1 MKKLFKTL
9 LLAVTTLIASSVAFA
24 QVTTSSLGGK
34 ITDESG
40 ETVIGAAIIATH
52 VPSGTTYGAVTNL
65 EGRYYINGMRAGGPY
80 TIEISNLGYQSVV
93 FNDVTLQLGEQ
104 TVLDAWMAEAT
115 EQLSEAV
122 VVADDSRFRRERNGA
137 ATNISAKQ
145 IESIPTVSRSMN
157 DIMALTPQAATS
169 TNGIAVGGGNYRG
182 SSVTVDGAAFN
193 NAFGIGQNLP
203 AGGSPISL
211 DAIEQISVNVTPFD
225 VRQSG
230 FTGGSINA
238 VTKSGTNL
246 WHASVYDYFT
256 SDAFNGYKV
265 AGNDVSRSKSLNHTI
280 GASIGGPIIK
290 NKLFFFVNGEYTFDT
305 SAGSTRVARAS
316 ASDAFGSDLS
326 ANRPT
331 VAQMDE
337 MSKYVQDKFNYNPGR
352 YQGYDLKTPDWK
364 IMARL
369 DWNINENNRLNIRF
383 SHTKNFYS
391 SSPSTSMSPVGG
403 NDSAFTG
410 PNGESISFNR
420 NSAGRQSVYAL
431 FYEAARYYQEQNFT
445 SVAAELNSR
454 IGKGNNTL
462 RVAYSHQFEPRSYEG
477 NTFPTV
483 DIMSDAD
490 MPAGNDSHGI
500 LTTIGIDPFTY
511 GNLRDVNTVTA
522 TDEYSFNAGI
532 HNIITGAQ
540 FEWNRAKNGFM
551 QGGAGWYIYDSWDAF
566 KTDVE
571 SNGTKPMASA
581 FMITHANLDDPTSQT
596 YPTFDY
602 SQLSLYAQDEMNIS
616 QYFKL
621 TAGLRLEM
629 PFIANPNNNLNKDF
643 ERLGVENPNSS
654 FAGLSTADLPKTT
667 LSVSPRVG
675 FNWDVLKDRSLV
687 VRGGTGIFTG
697 RIPNVW
703 LVSAMGNSNV
713 LQYQYIAKSNKDA
726 DGNVQVP
733 AFYADRAD
741 IINNLWN
748 GTWQKKDLTAPTST
762 TIIAKDLKMPA
773 AWKSSLAVDAML
785 PGGIKATVEGVFSY
799 NFNEVYATS
808 LGYKQEGTIQLPG
821 EPQARNKWVGE
832 GIKNSSNKT
841 VNGYYIHNV
850 NNAGKGTYYSITAQ
864 LSKSFPW
871 GLDLMA
877 AYTHSG
883 SKTLSDGGGDQI
895 SEFGNI
901 QTINGV
907 NEPMLGNAY
916 YVSPHRVIANASYT
930 INEGRVAA
938 TKLSAFYEGYNIA
951 YMSSYSYSRFGYVM
965 DNVSGAGKASQLI
978 YIPTSAELA
987 SMPFVDDQN
996 RTDYEAFIAGDKYL
1010 SKHRGQYSERN
1021 GVVAPFLSR
1030 INVRIAQDFY
1040 FNIAGRKNTLE
1051 IGLDIKNLGNLLNSN
1066 WGVYQQLSSNS
1077 VLSYDNYQREEG
1089 THKILKDASG
1099 KNLVQDAY
1107 RYTFSKPSW
1116 KPYNNLAS
1124 TWQMLLSVR
1133 WAF

>member
-1 MKKLFKTL
+1 M
-9 LLAVTTLIASSVAFA
+9 
-24 QVTTSSLGGK
+24 
-34 ITDESG
+34 
-40 ETVIGAAIIATH
+40 
-52 VPSGTTYGAVTNL
+52 
-65 EGRYYINGMRAGGPY
+65 
-80 TIEISNLGYQSVV
+80 
-93 FNDVTLQLGEQ
+93 
-104 TVLDAWMAEAT
+104 
-115 EQLSEAV
+115 
-122 VVADDSRFRRERNGA
+122 
-137 ATNISAKQ
+137 
-145 IESIPTVSRSMN
+145 
-157 DIMALTPQAATS
+157 
-169 TNGIAVGGGNYRG
+169 
-182 SSVTVDGAAFN
+182 
-193 NAFGIGQNLP
+193 
-203 AGGSPISL
+203 
-211 DAIEQISVNVTPFD
+211 
-225 VRQSG
+225 
-230 FTGGSINA
+230 
-238 VTKSGTNL
+238 
-246 WHASVYDYFT
+246 YDYYT

-265 AGNDVSRSKSLNHTI
+265 AGKDVTRSKSLNHTV
-280 GASIGGPIIK
+280 GATLGGPIIK
-290 NKLFFFVNGEYTFDT
+290 NKLFFFINGEYTWDT
-305 SAGSTRVARAS
+305 AAGSTRVARAS
-316 ASDAFGSDLS
+316 ATDEYGSSVS

-403 NDSAFTG
+403 NDSAFVG
-410 PNGESISFNR
+410 PNGEDVSFNR

-445 SVAAELNSR
+445 SIAAELNSR

-477 NTFPTV
+477 STFPTV
-483 DIMSDAD
+483 DIMSNDGF
-490 MPAGNDSHGI
+490 PQGNDKYGI

-532 HNIITGAQ
+532 HNIIAGAQ

-551 QGGAGWYIYDSWDAF
+551 QGGAGWYIYDSWESF

-571 SNGTKPMASA
+571 SNGTNPQASA
-581 FMITHANLDDPTSQT
+581 FMITHANLDDPTAQT

-602 SQLSLYAQDEMNIS
+602 SQVSLYAQDEMNIS

-629 PFIANPNNNLNKDF
+629 PIVANPNNNLNKDF
-643 ERLGVENPNSS
+643 ESLGVNNPNSS
-654 FAGLSTADLPKTT
+654 FAGLSTADLPKTSI
-667 LSVSPRVG
+667 SVSPRVG
-675 FNWDVLKDRSLV
+675 FNWDILKDRSLV
-687 VRGGTGIFTG
+687 LRGDTGIFTG

-713 LQYQYIAKSNKDA
+713 LQYQYIAKSNA
-726 DGNVQVP
+726 DVP
-733 AFYADRAD
+733 AFYSNRAD

-748 GTWQKKDLTAPTST
+748 GAWAKKDLPAPTST

-773 AWKSSLAVDAML
+773 AWKTSLALDAQL
-785 PGGIKATVEGVFSY
+785 PGGIKATLEGVFSY

-821 EPQARNKWVGE
+821 EPKARNLWVAE
-832 GIKNSSNKT
+832 GIKNSAGST

-850 NNAGKGTYYSITAQ
+850 NNAGKGTYFSVTAQ
-864 LSKSFPW
+864 LSKSFDF

-877 AYTHSG
+877 AYTYSG

-916 YVSPHRVIANASYT
+916 YVSPNRVIANASYT
-930 INEGRVAA
+930 INEGRHAA
-938 TKLSAFYEGYNIA
+938 TKLSVFYEGYNIG
-951 YMSSYSYSRFGYVM
+951 YMSSYSYSRFSWLM
-965 DNVSGAGKASQLI
+965 NNVSGAGKAGQLI
-978 YIPTSAELA
+978 YIPTASELQAMPWGDILNKDGSVKQSAA
-987 SMPFVDDQN
+987 DN
-996 RTDYEAFIAGDKYL
+996 KAAYEAFIASDKYL

-1021 GVVAPFLSR
+1021 GVVAPFLNR
-1030 INVRIAQDFY
+1030 INVRIAQDIY
-1040 FNIAGRKNTLE
+1040 FNVAGRKQTIE
-1051 IGLDIKNLGNLLNSN
+1051 VGLDIKNLGNMLNSN
-1066 WGVYQQLSSNS
+1066 WGVYKQLSSNS
-1077 VLSYDNYQREEG
+1077 ILSYDTKAG
-1089 THKILKDASG
+1089 T
-1099 KNLVQDAY
+1099 
-1107 RYTFSKPSW
+1107 YTFTEPTWSN
-1116 KPYNNLAS
+1116 YNNLAS
-1124 TWQMLLSVR
+1124 TWQMLLSAR
-1133 WAF
+1133 WFF

>member
-1 MKKLFKTL
+1 MKKFFKTF
-9 LLAVTTLIASSVAFA
+9 LLAVTTLIVSNVAYA
-24 QVTTSSLGGK
+24 QVTTASLGGK
-34 ITDESG
+34 ITDDKG

-52 VPSGTTYGAVTNL
+52 VPSGTTYGAVTNT
-65 EGRYYINGMRAGGPY
+65 EGRYLINGMRAGGPY
-80 TIEISNLGYQSVV
+80 SIEISNLGYQGVI

-122 VVADDSRFRRERNGA
+122 VIADESRFRRERNGA

-145 IESIPTVSRSMN
+145 ITSIPTISRSMN
-157 DIMALTPQAATS
+157 DIMALTPQGS
-169 TNGIAVGGGNYRG
+169 SSSNGFAVGGGNYRG

-203 AGGSPISL
+203 AGGTPIAL

-230 FTGGSINA
+230 FTGGAINA
-238 VTKSGTNL
+238 VTKSGSNE

-256 SDAFNGYKV
+256 SDAFNGYKA
-265 AGNDVSRSKSLNHTI
+265 AGKDVKHDKSLNHTI
-280 GASIGGPIIK
+280 GATIGGPIIK

-305 SAGSTRVARAS
+305 SAGSSRVAR
-316 ASDAFGSDLS
+316 GSSNEAYGGDLS

-337 MSKYVQDKFNYNPGR
+337 MAAFVQEKFGYNPGR
-352 YQGYDLKTPDWK
+352 YQGYDLKTPDYK

-369 DWNINENNRLNIRF
+369 DWNINDDNRLNVRF
-383 SHTKNFYS
+383 SHTHNFYS

-403 NDSAFTG
+403 NDSSFVG
-410 PNGESISFNR
+410 PNGEDVSFNR
-420 NSAGRQSVYAL
+420 NSAGRQSNYAL

-445 SVAAELNSR
+445 SIAAELNSR
-454 IGKGNNTL
+454 LGKGNNML
-462 RVAYSHQFEPRSYEG
+462 RVAYSHQYEPRSFEG
-477 NTFPTV
+477 STFPTV
-483 DIMSDAD
+483 DIMSNEDF
-490 MPAGNDSHGI
+490 PKGNDKYGV

-532 HNIITGAQ
+532 HNVIAGAQ

-551 QGGAGWYIYDSWDAF
+551 QGGAGWYIYDSWESF
-566 KTDVE
+566 VKDV
-571 SNGTKPMASA
+571 NTGTPQASA
-581 FMITHANLDDPTSQT
+581 FMITHANLDDPTAQT

-602 SQLSLYAQDEMNIS
+602 SQVSAYVQDELNLS
-616 QYFKL
+616 PYFKL

-629 PFIANPNNNLNKDF
+629 PIVANPNNNLNKEF
-643 ERLGVENPNSS
+643 EALGQNNPNSS

-667 LSVSPRVG
+667 VSVSPRIG

-713 LQYQYIAKSNKDA
+713 LQYQYITKNN
-726 DGNVQVP
+726 GGVP
-733 AFYADRAD
+733 AFKADRSD
-741 IINNLWN
+741 IINAVWAAN
-748 GTWQKKDLTAPTST
+748 GGWAKKDLPAPTSA

-773 AWKSSLAVDAML
+773 AWKTSLGVDAQL
-785 PGGIKATVEGVFSY
+785 PWGIKATFEGVFSY

-808 LGYKQEGTIQLPG
+808 LGYKQEGTVQLPG
-821 EPQARNKWVGE
+821 EPQARNKWVSE
-832 GIKNSSNKT
+832 GIKNSTNGT
-841 VNGYYIHNV
+841 VNGYYVHNV
-850 NNAGKGTYYSITAQ
+850 NNAGHGTYYALTAQ
-864 LSKSFPW
+864 LSKSFFW

-877 AYTHSG
+877 AYTYSG

-916 YVSPHRVIANASYT
+916 YVSPNRVIANASYT
-930 INEGRVAA
+930 IKEGKVAA
-938 TKLSAFYEGYNIA
+938 TKLSAFYEGYNIG
-951 YMSSYSYSRFGYVM
+951 YMSSYSYSRFSYLM
-965 DNVSGAGKASQLI
+965 NNVSGAGKASQLI
-978 YIPTSAELA
+978 YIPTTEELVA
-987 SMPFVDDQN
+987 MPFTSEGN
-996 RTDYEAFIAGDKYL
+996 KAEYEAFIAGDKYL

-1021 GVVAPFLSR
+1021 GVVAPFLNR
-1030 INVRIAQDFY
+1030 INVRVAQEFY
-1040 FNIAGRKNTLE
+1040 FNIAGKKNTLE
-1051 IGLDIKNLGNLLNSN
+1051 IGLDIKNLGNMLNSN
-1066 WGVYQQLSSNS
+1066 WGVYKQISSNS
-1077 VLSYDNYQREEG
+1077 ILSY
-1089 THKILKDASG
+1089 SG
-1099 KNLVQDAY
+1099 GK
-1107 RYTFSKPSW
+1107 YTFTAPEW
-1116 KPYNNLAS
+1116 KTYNSLAS
-1124 TWQMLLSVR
+1124 TWQMLLSAR
-1133 WAF
+1133 WSF